1 MGQAREM
8 MQEIIMKQA
17 GLPRYLRRRERLW
30 VWRAR
35 KFLKMLSAPPENA
48 A

>member
-1 MGQAREM
+1 M

-17 GLPRYLRRRERLW
+17 GLPRYLRRRERPW

-35 KFLKMLSAPPENA
+35 RFLKMLSAEPKNTA
-48 A
+48 